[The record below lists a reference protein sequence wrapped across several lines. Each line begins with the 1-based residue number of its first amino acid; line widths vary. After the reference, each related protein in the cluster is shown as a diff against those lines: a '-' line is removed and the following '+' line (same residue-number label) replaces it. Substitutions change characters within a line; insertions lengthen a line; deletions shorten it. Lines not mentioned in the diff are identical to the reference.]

1 MANNG
6 NEFEHLYVVILAGGT
21 GTRLWPRSRKNLPK
35 QLLDLVSSRTMLQ
48 ETFARV
54 VSLVPPDHVLVITH
68 TELVDA
74 VCEQLPDISR
84 ENVIGEPDARN
95 TAPSIGLAA
104 TLLRERDPQA
114 VMISLASD
122 HHIEREEEFRE
133 ALRTASLVA
142 GENFLVT
149 LGIKPTHAETGYG
162 YIQCGQVLGEFRGT
176 VVYHVQR
183 FTEKPDVEEAERM
196 IASGDY
202 FWNAG
207 IVTGRVETWLAEFAR
222 LQPQIYAGLLRI
234 ADARGKVNETATLES
249 VYPAL
254 IKVPIDTAVLE
265 RSERVAVIPID
276 VGWSDVGSWAAVHRM
291 LRQDR
296 YGNAGKGKWLGF
308 AAKNCFVHAP
318 DRLVVLLGVEDALVV
333 DTPDALLV
341 GDLKR
346 SQEIRDVVEELKKKG
361 YGSYTIK

>member
-162 YIQCGQVLGEFRGT
+162 YIQRGQVLGEFRGT

-249 VYPAL
+249 VYPTL
-254 IKVPIDTAVLE
+254 TKVPIDTAVLE
-265 RSERVAVIPID
+265 RSEHVAVIPID
-276 VGWSDVGSWAAVHRM
+276 VGWSDVGSWATLHDLLQADGNKNVVIGEYVGIDSNSVLIYSPHRLIATIGLENM
-291 LRQDR
+291 IIVDT
-296 YGNAGKGKWLGF
+296 G
-308 AAKNCFVHAP
+308 
-318 DRLVVLLGVEDALVV
+318 DVLLICPKDRA
-333 DTPDALLV
+333 
-341 GDLKR
+341 
-346 SQEIRDVVEELKKKG
+346 QEVKQIVEELHKQKKDQ
-361 YGSYTIK
+361 YL

>member
-162 YIQCGQVLGEFRGT
+162 YIQRGQVLGEFRGT

-234 ADARGKVNETATLES
+234 ADAWGKADETATLES
-249 VYPAL
+249 VYPTL
-254 IKVPIDTAVLE
+254 TKVPIDTAVLE
-265 RSERVAVIPID
+265 RSEHVAVIPID
-276 VGWSDVGSWAAVHRM
+276 VGWSDVGSWATLHDLLQADGNKNVVIGEYVGIDSNSVLIYSPHRLIATIGLENM
-291 LRQDR
+291 IIVDT
-296 YGNAGKGKWLGF
+296 G
-308 AAKNCFVHAP
+308 
-318 DRLVVLLGVEDALVV
+318 DVLLICPKDRA
-333 DTPDALLV
+333 
-341 GDLKR
+341 
-346 SQEIRDVVEELKKKG
+346 QEVKQIVEELHKQKKDQ
-361 YGSYTIK
+361 YL